1 MKKVTALIA
10 SALLLAGCSSSSS
23 TLDLSVTEFSAKVAE
38 AGVVTLD
45 VRTPGE
51 FAEGFIEGA
60 RLIDFQSGNFENEIA
75 TLDKN
80 ATYAVYCRSG
90 NRSGQAVKVMQDAGF
105 TNVFNMNGGV
115 IDWANAG
122 LPLVKN

>member
-1 MKKVTALIA
+1 MKKVIALFA
-10 SALLLAGCSSSSS
+10 AALLLAGCSSSSS
-23 TLDLSVTEFSAKVAE
+23 ANNLSVTEFSTKAAE
-38 AGVVTLD
+38 PGVITLD

-51 FAEGFIEGA
+51 FAEGHIEGA

-75 TLDKN
+75 ALDKN

-90 NRSGQAVKVMQDAGF
+90 NRSGQAVKVMQEAGF

-115 IDWANAG
+115 IDWTNAG
-122 LPLVKN
+122 LPLVGN

>member
-1 MKKVTALIA
+1 MKKVIALIA
-10 SALLLAGCSSSSS
+10 AAFLLAGCSSTSSAI
-23 TLDLSVTEFSAKVAE
+23 DLSVTEFSAKAAE
-38 AGVVTLD
+38 PGVVTLD
-45 VRTPGE
+45 VRTPAE
-51 FAEGFIEGA
+51 FAEGYIEGA
-60 RLIDFQSGNFENEIA
+60 RLIDFQSGNFEQEIA

-90 NRSGQAVKVMQDAGF
+90 NRSGQAVRVMQDAGF

>member
-1 MKKVTALIA
+1 MKKIIALIA
-10 SALLLAGCSSSSS
+10 SVLLLAGCSSSTTAS
-23 TLDLSVTEFSAKVAE
+23 DLSVTEFSAKIAE
-38 AGVVTLD
+38 VGVITLD

-51 FAEGFIEGA
+51 FAEGYIKGA
-60 RLIDFQSGNFENEIA
+60 RLINFQSGNFENEIA
-75 TLDKN
+75 ALDKN

-122 LPLVKN
+122 FPLVKN